1 MMLLKE
7 SLKVLVLEDN
17 TERLK
22 WFKDTFFNYELSIAM
37 TAETAGYA
45 IMKNE
50 FDLIF
55 IDHDLADETSTG
67 LDFAKVLAEEI
78 EAGKVS
84 NNLSI
89 YIHSLNPVGARNIK
103 SVLEDATII
112 PFTELIK
119 SKGELI

>member
-78 EAGKVS
+78 EAGRVS
-84 NNLSI
+84 NDPSI
-89 YIHSLNPVGARNIK
+89 YIHSMNPIGAKNIK
-103 SVLEDATII
+103 SVLKDATII
-112 PFTELIK
+112 SFIELIK
-119 SKGELI
+119 NSYN